1 MKDDPTSMRIAVGF
15 VVYGYVSI
23 LLLTILPYIFSSYST
38 RT

>member
-1 MKDDPTSMRIAVGF
+1 MKSNPTSMRIAVGF

-23 LLLTILPYIFSSYST
+23 LLLTIIPCIFSSYST